1 MNPAYHALAK
11 HLDSY
16 PHGFPA
22 TKSGIELE
30 LLAYLFT
37 PEEAQLALSMNL
49 QYRPL
54 TEIAIRAGI
63 SRHTCQTLVLNMAK
77 KGLVNLRRGPDGP
90 DISLPPFIVGFYENQ
105 VLTMD
110 ETFAQLFEQYYQEAL
125 YEITAEQ
132 PQFHR
137 IVPVN
142 VSINS
147 DVEIL
152 PEENVASLLS
162 MKQAWAVLDCICR
175 KQQALIGQ
183 GCDHPVHVCLAMSD
197 TPGIFEGVSDMEA
210 LDLNGAL
217 QVLDLAAKSGLV
229 HTVSNHKRDISYIC
243 SCCTCSCG
251 LLRGIADAQMA
262 NIVAR
267 SSYFSVVDE
276 RLCAGCGDCKASCQF
291 GAIKVDEVASIN
303 RNSCVGCGVCVRIC
317 PEGAITLML
326 RPTKEVKQIPESV
339 DEWLVLRRKAR
350 RKA

>member
-22 TKSGIELE
+22 TKSGIEYE

-37 PEEAQLALSMNL
+37 PEEAQLALGMNL

-54 TEIAIRAGI
+54 TEIAIRTGI
-63 SRHTCQTLVLNMAK
+63 SRHTCQALVLNMAK

-90 DISLPPFIVGFYENQ
+90 DVSLPPFIVGFYENQ

-110 ETFAQLFEQYYQEAL
+110 ETFARLFEKYYQEAL
-125 YEITAEQ
+125 YEIAAEQ

-147 DVEIL
+147 GVEIL
-152 PEENVASLLS
+152 PEENVAALISR
-162 MKQAWAVLDCICR
+162 KQAWAVLDCICR
-175 KQQALIGQ
+175 KQQELIGH
-183 GCDHPVHVCLAMSD
+183 GCDHPVRVCLAMSD
-197 TPGIFEGVSDMEA
+197 TPGVFEGIPEMEA
-210 LDLNGAL
+210 LDLDGAL
-217 QVLDLAAKSGLV
+217 QVLDMAAKNGLV
-229 HTVSNHKRDISYIC
+229 HTVSNQKRDIGYVC

-251 LLRGIADAQMA
+251 LMRGIADAHMA
-262 NIVAR
+262 NVLAK
-267 SSYFSVVDE
+267 SSYYAVVDVDY
-276 RLCAGCGDCKASCQF
+276 CAGCAECEAKCQF
-291 GAIKVDEVASIN
+291 GAIKVDEFAVVNKQA
-303 RNSCVGCGVCVRIC
+303 CVGCGVCVRVC
-317 PEGAITLML
+317 PEGAITLMK
-326 RPTKEVKQIPESV
+326 RPANEVKQIPESV
-339 DEWLVLRRKAR
+339 DEWLILRRQAR

>member
-1 MNPAYHALAK
+1 MNSAYYALAK

-22 TKSGIELE
+22 TKSGIELK

-54 TEIAIRAGI
+54 TEISIRSGI
-63 SRHTCQTLVLNMAK
+63 SRHACQTLVLNMAK
-77 KGLVNLRRGPDGP
+77 KGLVNLRSGPDGP
-90 DISLPPFIVGFYENQ
+90 ELSLPPFIVGFYENQ

-147 DVEIL
+147 GVEIL

-162 MKQAWAVLDCICR
+162 QKQAWAVLDCICR

-183 GCDHPVHVCLAMSD
+183 GCDHPVRVCLAMSD
-197 TPGIFEGVSDMEA
+197 TPGIFEGIPDMEA
-210 LDLNGAL
+210 LDLDGAL
-217 QVLDLAAKSGLV
+217 QVLDQAAKSGLV
-229 HTVSNHKRDISYIC
+229 HTVSNQKRDIGYIC

-251 LLRGIADAQMA
+251 LLRGIADAHMA
-262 NIVAR
+262 NIVAK
-267 SSYFSVVDE
+267 SSYFAVVDE
-276 RLCAGCGDCKASCQF
+276 SLCVGCEDCEAYCQF
-291 GAIKVDEVASIN
+291 DAIKVEETATIN
-303 RNSCVGCGVCVRIC
+303 KNSCVGCGVCVRIC
-317 PEGAITLML
+317 PEGAITLMK
-326 RPTKEVKQIPESV
+326 RPAKEVKQIPESV
-339 DEWLVLRRKAR
+339 DEWLVLRRQARKKA
-350 RKA
+350 